1 MVPCRLLS
9 LCVNDMSTMGTLESP
24 GGLTWVCGTSDV
36 IGSVVPVV
44 WPEDV
49 AVGVGVGCSTACSDG
64 VSSIGMVGTSWFVF
78 DLFLRW
84 SACFLM
90 RLMSALQAF
99 MIFANASSSVM

>member
-1 MVPCRLLS
+1 
-9 LCVNDMSTMGTLESP
+9 MSMMGTLESF
-24 GGLTWVCGTSDV
+24 GGLIFVFES
-36 IGSVVPVV
+36 SVVGRVMLVV
-44 WPEDV
+44 WPED
-49 AVGVGVGCSTACSDG
+49 AAAGLGMDCSVACSDG